1 MSGIYTGGTRQVGRR
16 VGTNEVVKVYV
27 GDERIWPPVQKVTY
41 VGSTVTSG
49 NAPTVPT
56 HAAGDLL
63 VVAANGSSSTS
74 TPVPSLP
81 AGWTQAYRSSSN
93 QGCPVLI
100 GYRFATASNTAGG
113 TWTNAAA
120 TCAYVFRGAD
130 TTTPFGAINSTM
142 NAASTPAVTPVN
154 TAGESVLVHYFYN
167 NGTTGV
173 WGAIP
178 VGFVNKN
185 AVARLGNLMRLDT
198 TFGVGAAW
206 SHTASP
212 VPNFRTVQFEV
223 LPPAAPAEEGLYG
236 VQVEY
241 LPNYTVKFTA
251 LTSYPDDP
259 VEDAVFF
266 SATPLNQ
273 NNGYKGRTWTETF
286 TASANVQTGT
296 AQDYYG
302 GPGNTYNGKT
312 VTFTFAPNAAGTNV
326 AAELFDGAT
335 GTIKGNADSG
345 LYHMPD
351 DPHYDETIAEQ
362 WFTTEAEAKAAG
374 FTKYTGRKSRKKT

>member
-41 VGSTVTSG
+41 VGSQVTNG
-49 NAPTVPT
+49 TGAMLPAHV
-56 HAAGDLL
+56 AGDLL
-63 VVAANGSSSTS
+63 VVAAQGGGTTSS
-74 TPVPSLP
+74 PVPALP

-100 GYRFATASNTAGG
+100 GYKFATAANTQGG
-113 TWTNAAA
+113 TWSTSAY
-120 TCAYVFRGAD
+120 TCGYAFRNVD
-130 TTTPFGAINSTM
+130 TTTPFGAFNSTM

-154 TAGESVLVHYFYN
+154 AEGESVLVHYFYN
-167 NGTTGV
+167 NGSTGG
-173 WGAIP
+173 WGASP
-178 VGFVNKN
+178 VGFVGKN
-185 AVARLGNLMRLDT
+185 AVARLGNLLRLDSRV
-198 TFGVGAAW
+198 GAGAAW

-223 LPPAAPAEEGLYG
+223 LPAAPAEEGLYG

-259 VEDAVFF
+259 EDAIFF
-266 SATPLNQ
+266 RATPLNQ
-273 NNGYKGRTWTETF
+273 NDGYKGRTWTETF
-286 TASANVQTGT
+286 TASAGVQTAT

-302 GPGNTYNGKT
+302 GPGGTYQSKT
-312 VTFTFAPNAAGTNV
+312 VTFTFAP
-326 AAELFDGAT
+326 
-335 GTIKGNADSG
+335 
-345 LYHMPD
+345 
-351 DPHYDETIAEQ
+351 
-362 WFTTEAEAKAAG
+362 KA
-374 FTKYTGRKSRKKT
+374 